1 MTVPDADRKGN
12 DFDVVNDFHRYTQND
27 PTRIPTAEEWSASRL
42 KAEREAEDRKWQRGG
57 ANDLKARAILALFIL
72 VLVPVG
78 RIVWEEM
85 TSREPD
91 VKVSETQTKVSPN
104 RISNWRPHA
113 PVSKADPALQDL
125 TSIWKNL
132 QTTGPEESL
141 DGSVRSDARTQ
152 FVLPE
157 EVKKLSGSVKKTGT
171 TE

>member
-1 MTVPDADRKGN
+1 MTVPDADRKGD

-85 TSREPD
+85 ARPAPD
-91 VKVSETQTKVSPN
+91 VKGHETQTKVSPH
-104 RISNWRPHA
+104 RLSNWRPHA
-113 PVSKADPALQDL
+113 PVSKVNPAPHDM
-125 TSIWKNL
+125 TSIWKDL
-132 QTTGPEESL
+132 QTTSPEESL
-141 DGSVRSDARTQ
+141 EGRARNDARTQ

-157 EVKKLSGSVKKTGT
+157 EVKTLLDSVKQAGT
-171 TE
+171 PE